1 MKHGKASV
9 LLAAWS
15 AAVLLAGCGASG
27 GENLQQGM
35 GQIEQMDYE
44 GALTSFEA
52 AMVNKENLRQV
63 YRGQGLAYMGLTNY
77 ENAAASLEKALA
89 LGGPVPDQLDFD
101 INYYLATAYYKGGQV
116 QKAIGVYSAITDLR
130 PQEKDAWYL
139 KGTMELELGQ
149 QEQAKADFD
158 RAVQTDGDDYDMR
171 IDIFCSCS
179 KYGYGEL
186 GSPYLEEVVA
196 DDSLRLSDYD
206 RGRIQF
212 YLGNYEEAKTC
223 LESAQGSGGAD
234 VASLLG
240 QTYEKLGDYNYAASV
255 YSSYLE
261 TSQADAQIYN
271 QLGLCRL
278 QTGDY
283 EAALNAFEAGIAVE
297 GNPVMQSLRFN
308 QIVAYEY
315 LGQFDQATLAMEQ
328 YPALYPDDEK
338 AQREYTFLKTR

>member
-1 MKHGKASV
+1 MKYGKLSA
-9 LLAAWS
+9 LPTACAA
-15 AAVLLAGCGASG
+15 AAFLTGCGGTGS
-27 GENLQQGM
+27 ENLQQGM

-44 GALTSFEA
+44 GALKSFEA
-52 AMVNKENLRQV
+52 ATVNKENMRQV
-63 YRGQGLAYMGLTNY
+63 YRGQGLAYMGLTDY
-77 ENAAASLEKALA
+77 ENAVVSLEKALA
-89 LGGPVPDQLDFD
+89 LGGPVPDSLDFD
-101 INYYLATAYYKGGQV
+101 INYYLATAYYKGGQAER
-116 QKAIGVYSAITDLR
+116 AIEVYGAITDLR

-158 RAVQTDGDDYDMR
+158 RAVQIDGDDYDMR

-179 KYGYGEL
+179 KYGYGDL
-186 GSPYLEEVVA
+186 GTPYLEEVVA

-223 LESAQGSGGAD
+223 LERAQGSGGAD

-261 TSQADAQIYN
+261 SDQADAQIYN

-283 EAALNAFEAGIAVE
+283 EAALEAFEAGIAME
-297 GNPVMQSLRFN
+297 GNAAMQSLRFN

-315 LGQFDQATLAMEQ
+315 LGQFDQAKLAMEQ
-328 YPALYPDDEK
+328 YLTLYPDDEN

>member
-1 MKHGKASV
+1 MKDKKGFL
-9 LLAAWS
+9 LLAVLAVS
-15 AAVLLAGCGASG
+15 ACLAGCSTTA
-27 GENLQQGM
+27 GENLRQGM
-35 GQIEQMDYE
+35 DQIGQMDYE
-44 GALTSFEA
+44 GALKSFEA
-52 AMVNKENLRQV
+52 ATVNKENMRQV
-63 YRGQGLAYMGLTNY
+63 YRGQGLAYLGLTDY
-77 ENAAASLEKALA
+77 ENAAACLEKALD

-101 INYYLATAYYKGGQV
+101 INYYLATAYYKGGQTE
-116 QKAIGVYSAITDLR
+116 KAIAVYTAITDLR

-149 QEQAKADFD
+149 QDQAAADFD
-158 RAVQTDGDDYDMR
+158 RAVAVDENDYDMR

-179 KYGYGEL
+179 KYGYGEM

-261 TSQADAQIYN
+261 GNQADAQIYN

-283 EAALNAFEAGIAVE
+283 EAALEAFEAGIAVE
-297 GNPVMQSLRFN
+297 GNASMQSLRFN
-308 QIVAYEY
+308 RIVAYEY
-315 LGQFDQATLAMEQ
+315 LGQFDQAKLAMEQ
-328 YPALYPDDEK
+328 YLALYPDDEN